1 MDTTLCD
8 KLFVSKL
15 GQVGDFLRVL
25 RFSPPIK
32 NDRHDIS
39 EILLKVALN
48 TINQTKHISLQHL
61 WGKMLSLNK

>member
-39 EILLKVALN
+39 DILLTVALN
-48 TINQTKHISLQHL
+48 TINQTKHIYL
-61 WGKMLSLNK
+61 